1 MLSNRAKALNP
12 SITLGISARVKAM
25 KADGIP
31 VINLS
36 IGEPDFVTP
45 DCAKAGALYAIENNL
60 TKYDAASGNLGLR
73 QEICR
78 KLKKE
83 NDLDYTPD
91 QIVVSSGAKH
101 SITNAIMATVNEGE
115 EVLIPVPYW
124 VSYPEIVELL
134 GAKAVLVETK
144 KENGFLLTVDDLA
157 GHINDKT
164 RMVIL
169 TNPSNPTGNVFSQDQ
184 LRELC
189 QFFVDKGILIL
200 ADEIYE
206 RIVYD
211 QSFTSIAA
219 LSDEIK
225 QNTIVVNGLSKS
237 SSMTG
242 WRIGYTATDT
252 AIAKAMGS
260 IQSHLTSHPS
270 TVSMQAAKY
279 ALRDC
284 AEAVEMMRRTYQ
296 ERRDY
301 IVDFFEKELPELGF
315 VPPKGAFYVFAD
327 ISVLRDRL
335 DGESLSL
342 KVCDD
347 MLDREVAFVPGI
359 GFGADDF
366 IRISYA
372 ASMEDI
378 KEGLV
383 RLQTYVHD
391 TLK

>member
-12 SITLGISARVKAM
+12 SITLGISARVKTM
-25 KADGIP
+25 KSEGIP

-45 DCAKAGALYAIENNL
+45 DCAKAGALYAIEENL

-78 KLKKE
+78 KLKDE
-83 NDLDYTPD
+83 NNLDYTPE

-101 SITNAIMATVNEGE
+101 SITNAVMATVNDGE
-115 EVLIPVPYW
+115 EVIIPVPYW

-134 GAKAVLVETK
+134 GAKAVLVQTK
-144 KENGFLLTVDDLA
+144 KENGFLLTVEDVKD
-157 GHINDKT
+157 HVTDKT

-169 TNPSNPTGNVFSQDQ
+169 TNPSNPTGNAFSKDQ
-184 LRELC
+184 LMELC
-189 QFFVDKGILIL
+189 QFFAERDIIILS
-200 ADEIYE
+200 DEIYE

-211 QSFTSIAA
+211 EPFTSVAA

-225 QNTIVVNGLSKS
+225 DKTIVVNGLSKS
-237 SSMTG
+237 ASMTG
-242 WRIGYTATDT
+242 WRIGYTASNSQ
-252 AIAKAMGS
+252 IAKAMGS

-270 TVSMQAAKY
+270 TVSMQAARY

-284 AEAVEMMRRTYQ
+284 SEAIEHMRQTYQ
-296 ERRDY
+296 KRRDF
-301 IVDFFEKELPELGF
+301 IVDFFNKELPELSI

-327 ISVLRDRL
+327 ISALKDKISA
-335 DGESLSL
+335 ESLSL
-342 KVCDD
+342 KVCED

-372 ASMEDI
+372 ASMDDI
-378 KEGLV
+378 KEGLN
-383 RLQTYVHD
+383 RLKAYVQE